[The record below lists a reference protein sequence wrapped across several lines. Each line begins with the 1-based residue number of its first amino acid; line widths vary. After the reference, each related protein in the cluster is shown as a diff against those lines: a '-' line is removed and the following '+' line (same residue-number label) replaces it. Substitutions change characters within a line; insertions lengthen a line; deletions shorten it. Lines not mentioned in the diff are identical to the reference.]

1 MNQPDLKDPRTL
13 YHTDKFPAQQ
23 QDTPAIQGKMTPVPD
38 CGETSY
44 VGHDLLLNRKVLVT
58 GGDSGIGRAV
68 AIAFAREGA
77 DVAIQF
83 LPGEEADVQEVE
95 HYITS
100 AGRQALLLPADLRDS
115 NAPEEIIQRVV
126 DEFGA
131 LDTLILNASQQ
142 IAHEKI
148 DDLPIQQIKDS
159 FDVNVVAMLAMVK
172 AAKPHLPAGG
182 AIVTTTSIQAFNP
195 STQLLDYAATK
206 AAIANMTINLGQQ
219 LIEQGV
225 RVNGVAPG
233 PIWTPI
239 QLDHGQPESSIPE
252 FGQDSPMGRAGQPA
266 ELAPAYVFLASNLAS
281 YVTSQI
287 YGVTG
292 GEPINL

>member
-83 LPGEEADVQEVE
+83 LPGEEADAKEVE

-148 DDLPIQQIKDS
+148 DDLPIQQIKE
-159 FDVNVVAMLAMVK
+159 VL
-172 AAKPHLPAGG
+172 
-182 AIVTTTSIQAFNP
+182 T
-195 STQLLDYAATK
+195 
-206 AAIANMTINLGQQ
+206 
-219 LIEQGV
+219 
-225 RVNGVAPG
+225 
-233 PIWTPI
+233 
-239 QLDHGQPESSIPE
+239 
-252 FGQDSPMGRAGQPA
+252 
-266 ELAPAYVFLASNLAS
+266 
-281 YVTSQI
+281 
-287 YGVTG
+287 
-292 GEPINL
+292 